1 MQPPKYYL
9 LFIVLIFANC
19 TPKTVQKIPNFDGT
33 KMENPVVLQT
43 EIEENS
49 SQTLTQITLQPKNR
63 IVASIKTTPCYGK
76 CPVYE
81 VRFSQTQYVTWRGY
95 ANTSRIGFYEARI
108 EGKML
113 KEIQKRAE
121 SLGLFDLEEI
131 YPEKGEFLEDYPAV
145 VTHVYSGGRERRIV
159 NIYDAPDAVRIFE
172 EYLIGLTKELVWS
185 EIDEVD

>member
-19 TPKTVQKIPNFDGT
+19 TPKTVQKIPNSDSNPI
-33 KMENPVVLQT
+33 ENPVVLLPEMEQKT
-43 EIEENS
+43 SEILPE
-49 SQTLTQITLQPKNR
+49 IILQPRNQ
-63 IVASIKTTPCYGK
+63 IIASIKTTPCYGK

-81 VRFSQTQYVTWRGY
+81 VKFSTTQYVTWRGY

-113 KEIQKRAE
+113 KEITKRAKA
-121 SLGLFDLEEI
+121 LGLFDLEDV
-131 YPEKGEFLEDYPAV
+131 YPTKGEFLEDYPAV
-145 VTHVYSGGRERRIV
+145 VTHIYSGEKEKRIV
-159 NIYDAPDAVRIFE
+159 NFYDAPDAVRIFE
-172 EYLIGLTKELVWS
+172 DFLIDLTKELTWS

>member
-19 TPKTVQKIPNFDGT
+19 TPKTVQKIPNSDGN
-33 KMENPVVLQT
+33 KGENPVVLLPEVEEKPSAILP
-43 EIEENS
+43 EI
-49 SQTLTQITLQPKNR
+49 TQRPKNP
-63 IVASIKTTPCYGK
+63 IIASLKTTPCYGK

-81 VRFSQTQYVTWRGY
+81 VKFATSQYVTWRGY

-113 KEIQKRAE
+113 EEITKKAE
-121 SLGLFDLEEI
+121 SLGLFDLEEM
-131 YPEKGEFLEDYPAV
+131 YPKKGEFLEDYPAV
-145 VTHVYSGGRERRIV
+145 VTHVYSGDREKRIV
-159 NIYDAPDAVRIFE
+159 NVYDAPDAVRAFE
-172 EYLIGLTKELVWS
+172 DYLIDLTKKLVWN

>member
-19 TPKTVQKIPNFDGT
+19 TPKMVQKIPTSNEI
-33 KMENPVVLQT
+33 KEENPIVLLP
-43 EIEENS
+43 EIEEEP
-49 SQTLTQITLQPKNR
+49 SQILPEITHQRQNP
-63 IVASIKTTPCYGK
+63 IIASIKTTPCYGK

-81 VRFSQTQYVTWRGY
+81 VKFSRSQYVTWRGY

-113 KEIQKRAE
+113 KEITKRAE
-121 SLGLFDLEEI
+121 ALGLFDLEDI

-145 VTHVYSGGRERRIV
+145 VTHIYSDDREKRIV
-159 NIYDAPDAVRIFE
+159 NIYDAPDAVRTFE
-172 EYLIGLTKELVWS
+172 EYLIDLTKSLTWS